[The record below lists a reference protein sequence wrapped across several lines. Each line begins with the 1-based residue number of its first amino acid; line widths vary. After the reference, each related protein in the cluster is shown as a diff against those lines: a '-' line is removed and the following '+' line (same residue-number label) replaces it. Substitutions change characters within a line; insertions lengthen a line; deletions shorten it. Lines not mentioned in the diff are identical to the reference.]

1 MVRYGI
7 LDSILDSIQVFTC
20 LPRVTVDM
28 VLVVEVGIVQLSE
41 GSQLQFSLFVSSQV
55 YQQRSTSSPHLG
67 RMREGAEER
76 KGREGEGRGGEKGE
90 EGARHGRTKEK
101 DREKE
106 VRDRQR
112 K

>member
-1 MVRYGI
+1 MDV
-7 LDSILDSIQVFTC
+7 
-20 LPRVTVDM
+20 
-28 VLVVEVGIVQLSE
+28 VLVVEVRIVQLSE

-76 KGREGEGRGGEKGE
+76 KGREEEGRGGKGRE
-90 EGARHGRTKEK
+90 GREGRKERKEGARHGRTKE
-101 DREKE
+101 RIEKRIE
-106 VRDRQR
+106 KR

>member
-1 MVRYGI
+1 
-7 LDSILDSIQVFTC
+7 
-20 LPRVTVDM
+20 M

-41 GSQLQFSLFVSSQV
+41 GSQLQFSLFISSQV

-76 KGREGEGRGGEKGE
+76 KGREGEGRGGNGRGERRGREGE
-90 EGARHGRTKEK
+90 EQHGRTKEGI
-101 DREKE
+101 EK
-106 VRDRQR
+106 RP